1 MGVMKRRVIL
11 LSLLLSVV
19 AAVPS
24 MSAVTPRQATD
35 AEYLMNAGYSQLTAE
50 DVLVLKNRANGN
62 APETLYRKDSN
73 GFVRGWKA
81 FWGYIDPARD
91 EFDRVHHNVQPSP
104 AFSDL

>member
-11 LSLLLSVV
+11 LSLLLSVL
-19 AAVPS
+19 AVMPA
-24 MSAVTPRQATD
+24 MSAVTPGQVTD

-50 DVLVLKNRANGN
+50 DVLILKNRANGK
-62 APETLYRKDSN
+62 APETLYSRDQN

-81 FWGYIDPARD
+81 FWGYLDPSRD
-91 EFDRVHHNVQPSP
+91 EFDRVHHNIQPSP